1 MEKQKKKD
9 LYTKNTQIVLA
20 SSSETRQ
27 EILRNYSLKF
37 KVRPHKVN
45 EEIFRKNH
53 IHLSPE
59 QLVMRIA
66 KAKAKSQ
73 VKKGSN
79 EIVIGADQI
88 LVCKGKLISKAK
100 DLNEA
105 KEKLMFLSNSTH
117 SLINAVHIICKEE
130 TIWAKTTKA
139 SLFMKK
145 IKREEIE
152 KYVKLNEKTILK
164 TVGGYKIEED
174 RMKLLKVNKGSL
186 EDVQGFPI
194 SSFMSILKEK

>member
-1 MEKQKKKD
+1 MEKKKKKD

-27 EILRNYSLKF
+27 KILKAYSLKF
-37 KVRPHKVN
+37 KVRPHKVD

-53 IHLSPE
+53 VHLSPE
-59 QLVMRIA
+59 QLVMQIA
-66 KAKAKSQ
+66 KAKAESQ

-88 LVCKGKLISKAK
+88 LFCKGKLISKAK

-105 KEKLMFLSNSTH
+105 KKKLMFLSNSTH
-117 SLINAVHIICKEE
+117 NLINAVHIIFEE
-130 TIWAKTTKA
+130 ATIWAKTTKA
-139 SLFMKK
+139 SLFMKNM
-145 IKREEIE
+145 KRADIE
-152 KYVKLNEKTILK
+152 NYVKLNEKTILK

-174 RMKLLKVNKGSL
+174 KMKLLKVNKGRL

-194 SSFMSILKEK
+194 SSFVSFLKEK